1 MHASLVEY
9 FSAPIK
15 YPNVTTKA
23 GVGLGFKKPQK
34 TRWFQENVG
43 LVLGKSGVGFRQALR
58 YNQRWVV
65 FMCPLPN

>member
-34 TRWFQENVG
+34 RGGFKRMWGWFWAKVG
-43 LVLGKSGVGFRQALR
+43 LDLDKR
-58 YNQRWVV
+58 
-65 FMCPLPN
+65 